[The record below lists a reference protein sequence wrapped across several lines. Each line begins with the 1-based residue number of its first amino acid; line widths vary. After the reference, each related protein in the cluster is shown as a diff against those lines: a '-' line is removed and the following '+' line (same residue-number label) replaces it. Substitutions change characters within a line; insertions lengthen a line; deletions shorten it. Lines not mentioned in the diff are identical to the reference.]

1 MKYCDKCKINVR
13 GRTKH
18 CPLCQ
23 GSLTGE
29 SDEVM
34 YPKIATVLEKHMM
47 FVKLLILGTVAAG
60 AAAAAVNLIL
70 PQTGIWSLFV
80 LLGIACFWI
89 SLATAFKRRNNLPKN
104 ITSQVVIISL
114 LCILWDCIT
123 GWRGWSVDYVLPIAC
138 CAGMVSLG
146 ILARVLPLP
155 RGDYLVCMV
164 IDVIFGNVPLVLYLT
179 GTAKVAVPSVI
190 CAALSVVAFAFILL
204 FEGGDIKE
212 EIIKR
217 IHI

>member
-1 MKYCDKCKINVR
+1 MKRCDKCGVNVR
-13 GRTKH
+13 GRTKR

-34 YPKIATVLEKHMM
+34 YPKIATVLEKHML
-47 FVKLLILGTVAAG
+47 FIKILALGTVTAG
-60 AAAAAVNLIL
+60 AAAAAVNLII
-70 PQTGIWSLFV
+70 PQTGMWSLFV
-80 LLGIACFWI
+80 ILGIVCFWI

-114 LCILWDCIT
+114 FCILWDYIT
-123 GWRGWSVDYVLPIAC
+123 GRHGWSLDYVLPIAC
-138 CAGMVSLG
+138 SAGMVSLG
-146 ILARVLPLP
+146 ILARILPLP

-164 IDVIFGNVPLVLYLT
+164 MDIVFGNVPLILYLT
-179 GTAKVAVPSVI
+179 GHAKAAVPSVV

>member
-1 MKYCDKCKINVR
+1 MKHCEKCKIDVR
-13 GRTKH
+13 GSTKR

-23 GSLTGE
+23 GRLTGE

-34 YPKIATVLEKHMM
+34 YPKIATVLEKHEL
-47 FVKLLILGTVAAG
+47 FIKLLILGTVTAG
-60 AAAAAVNLIL
+60 AAAVAVNLIL
-70 PQTGIWSLFV
+70 PKTGLWSLFV
-80 LLGIACFWI
+80 VLGIICFWI

-114 LCILWDCIT
+114 LCMLWDYIT
-123 GWRGWSVDYVLPIAC
+123 GWHGWSIDYVLPISCA
-138 CAGMVSLG
+138 AGMVSLG
-146 ILARVLPLP
+146 ILARILPLP

-164 IDVIFGNVPLVLYLT
+164 MDIVFGNVPLIFFFLGKT
-179 GTAKVAVPSVI
+179 TVAIPSVA
-190 CAALSVVAFAFILL
+190 CAALSVVAFVFILL

-212 EIIKR
+212 EIIRR